1 MAQTAWVMLLPIITI
16 VLALLTKEIYMS
28 LLVGIFAGALLYTQF
43 SVFDAVITMFEV
55 MSAKVGENA
64 NLLIFLIILGILVA
78 IIARSGAT
86 RAYSDWAVRAI
97 DSERGALLVTPILGV
112 IIFIDDYFNCLT
124 VGTVMRPVT
133 DRFKIAR
140 AKLAYVIDAT
150 AAPVCIIAP
159 VSSWAAAV
167 TSALPQDSNIDG
179 FALFLQT
186 IPNNLYAWLTLVF
199 LFFIIL
205 SGRDFGPMAKSVKES
220 RENLVVPEE
229 YSDEEYEALV
239 GTGGKGKMLDLILPI
254 LVLIA
259 GCVYGMLYTGGIRE
273 GKTIAE
279 AFADCDSSKGMV
291 FGAFLALVFSAMLY
305 LPRRVLSFKSF
316 CNSFG
321 IGFKLMTPAI
331 FILCLTWAF
340 SGICSEEYLDLGGFV
355 GTIVN
360 VDASVD
366 SMLPAIFF
374 LVAIG
379 LCFTIGNSW
388 GTFGILI
395 PVAVTI
401 MGTEDMFLLT
411 LTIAS
416 ILSGS
421 VVGDHASPIADTT
434 ILSSTGAQ
442 CNHIEHVN
450 TQLPYVMV
458 VAACSFI
465 GYVAGGLAQ
474 NGWLGLGVGFL
485 ALVVAMF
492 IICAKVPAQVGVLV
506 EDETEEK
513 KY

>member
-1 MAQTAWVMLLPIITI
+1 MAQTLWVMLLPVVTI

-28 LLVGIFAGALLYTQF
+28 LLIGIFTGALFYTNF
-43 SVFDAVITMFEV
+43 SVFDAVIAMFEV
-55 MSAKVGENA
+55 MASKVGENA
-64 NLLIFLIILGILVA
+64 NLLIFLIILGIQVA
-78 IIARSGAT
+78 VIARSGAT
-86 RAYSDWAVRAI
+86 RAYSDWAVGTIR
-97 DSERGALLVTPILGV
+97 SERGALLVTPILGI

-167 TSALPQDSNIDG
+167 ASSLPADSDLDG
-179 FALFLQT
+179 FSIFLQT
-186 IPNNLYAWLTLVF
+186 IPYNLYAWLTLLF

-205 SGRDFGPMAKSVKES
+205 TGRDFGPMGKIVRRN
-220 RENLVVPEE
+220 RENFEVPEA
-229 YSDEEYEALV
+229 YGDEEYDSLV
-239 GTGGKGKMLDLILPI
+239 GKDGKGRMMDLILPI

-259 GCVYGMLYTGGIRE
+259 GCVYGMLYTGGISE
-273 GKTIAE
+273 GKTVAE

-291 FGAFLALVFSAMLY
+291 FGSFLALVFTAFLY
-305 LPRRVLSFKSF
+305 LPRRVVTFKAFCDSFSV
-316 CNSFG
+316 
-321 IGFKLMTPAI
+321 GFKLMTPAI

-340 SGICSEEYLDLGGFV
+340 CGVCSEEYLGLGSVV
-355 GTIVN
+355 GSLVK
-360 VDASVD
+360 VDASLAAF
-366 SMLPAIFF
+366 LPAIFF
-374 LVAIG
+374 LTAIG

-395 PVAVTI
+395 PVAVTL
-401 MGTEDMFLLT
+401 MGTQDMLMVT
-411 LTIAS
+411 LVVAA

-442 CNHIEHVN
+442 CDHVEHVN

-458 VAACSFI
+458 SAACSFV
-465 GYVAGGLAQ
+465 GYVAGGLSRS
-474 NGWLGLGVGFL
+474 GWIGLGVGVL
-485 ALVVAMF
+485 SLMVAMG
-492 IICAKVPAQVGVLV
+492 IITMTVPAQHGVLSDAE
-506 EDETEEK
+506 EDIS
-513 KY
+513 